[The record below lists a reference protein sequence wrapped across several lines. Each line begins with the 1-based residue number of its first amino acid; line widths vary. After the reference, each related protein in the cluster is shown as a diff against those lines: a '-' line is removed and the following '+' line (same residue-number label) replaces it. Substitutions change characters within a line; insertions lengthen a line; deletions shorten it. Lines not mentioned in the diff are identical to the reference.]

1 MNEMKFVLCLG
12 LALLVFNGCASQ
24 KATPAAP
31 PPSPAPAAAPAETA
45 EADAEEPEEE
55 APKQSAAE
63 AWAEQ
68 KMRAEA
74 DAAPPSATDSV
85 GADPLAIGEGMASAS
100 TTNVEVTPV
109 RQLRPKT
116 VRDLEDGR
124 KIAEKTDTFD
134 EAVQKLKTRLG
145 KPTWIENGKK
155 HVWVVRDRT
164 QCYRLVLDADGSIV
178 TETVVA
184 DEMRMV
190 SALSQQNACTG
201 VVVNGV
207 PGMKR

>member
-1 MNEMKFVLCLG
+1 MKFILGCG
-12 LALLVFNGCASQ
+12 LALLLNGCASSP
-24 KATPAAP
+24 KATPATPAE
-31 PPSPAPAAAPAETA
+31 SPAPAVAPVAATAQPEADEAAP
-45 EADAEEPEEE
+45 EP
-55 APKQSAAE
+55 PKSSAAE

-74 DAAPPSATDSV
+74 AAPPPSATDAA

-109 RQLRPKT
+109 RQLRQKT

-124 KIAEKTDTFD
+124 KIAEKADTFD
-134 EAVQKLKTRLG
+134 DAVQKLKSRLG
-145 KPTWIENGKK
+145 KPTWVENGKK

-164 QCYRLVLDADGSIV
+164 HCYRLVLDADGSIE